1 MRFLFLTIFDL
12 QNEITLHEVT
22 LALLIVG
29 SIGLDDI
36 ETPFDKVQNA
46 LGGSTT
52 YISLA
57 ASYFTGP
64 VSIVGVV
71 GDDFPQEHITMMQDH
86 NIDLEGLQ
94 IVKGAKTFRY
104 GCKYHYDLNVRDSLF
119 TDLNVFEKFNP
130 IIPEKERKSSFA
142 VLGNIAPGLQMN
154 VLDQLSNPKFI
165 VCDTMNFWIDRSKE
179 ELLKVL
185 KRVNVLI
192 INDSEA
198 RLLSKEPNLI
208 KAAHIISKMGPQ
220 YLIIKKGEHGAL
232 LFGDDTIF
240 SAPAYPM
247 ENIFDPTGAGDAF
260 AGGFTGYLRKTMD
273 FSFENLKR
281 AVVYGS
287 VMASFC
293 VEKFSTKGLEN
304 LSYLEIHN
312 RFLEFRELSTFN

>member
-1 MRFLFLTIFDL
+1 MG
-12 QNEITLHEVT
+12 
-22 LALLIVG
+22 LLIVG

-64 VSIVGVV
+64 IEIVGIV
-71 GDDFPQEHITMMQDH
+71 GDDFPKEHMKMLEDH
-86 NIDLEGLQ
+86 NVDLEGLE
-94 IVKGAKTFRY
+94 IVEGAKTFRY
-104 GCKYHYDLNVRDSLF
+104 GCKYHYDLNVRDSLY
-119 TDLNVFEKFNP
+119 THLNVFEKFDP
-130 IIPEKERKSSFA
+130 QLPEKSKKSSY
-142 VLGNIAPGLQMN
+142 VILGNIAPKLQLS
-154 VLDQLSNPKFI
+154 VLDQLQNPKFV
-165 VCDTMNFWIDRSKE
+165 VCDTMNFWINGAIDD
-179 ELLKVL
+179 LLKVL

-198 RLLSKEPNLI
+198 RLLSNEPNLI
-208 KAAHIISKMGPQ
+208 KAAHKIFKMGPE

-232 LFGDDTIF
+232 LFGAETVF

-260 AGGFTGYLRKTMD
+260 AGGFTGYLHKNRD
-273 FSFENLKR
+273 FTFDNLKR

-287 VMASFC
+287 IMASFC

-304 LSYLEIHN
+304 LSPLEIRN
-312 RFLEFRELSTFN
+312 RFIEFRDLSSFS

>member
-1 MRFLFLTIFDL
+1 LG
-12 QNEITLHEVT
+12 
-22 LALLIVG
+22 LLIVG

-36 ETPFDKVQNA
+36 ETPFDKVKEA

-64 VSIVGVV
+64 IEIVGVV
-71 GDDFPQEHITMMQDH
+71 GDDFPQEHIKMLEDH

-94 IVKGAKTFRY
+94 IVPGSKTFRY

-130 IIPEKERKSSFA
+130 VIPEKSKKSSF
-142 VLGNIAPGLQMN
+142 VILGNIAPQLQMN
-154 VLDQLSNPKFI
+154 VLNQLENPKFV
-165 VCDTMNFWIDRSKE
+165 VCDTMNFWIEGAKE

-185 KRVNVLI
+185 PHVNVLI

-198 RLLSKEPNLI
+198 RLLAKEPNLI
-208 KAAHIISKMGPQ
+208 KATHIISKMGPK

-232 LFGDDTIF
+232 LFGDDMIF

-260 AGGFTGYLRKTMD
+260 AGGFTGYLNKNRE
-273 FSFENLKR
+273 FSFDNLKR
-281 AVVYGS
+281 AVIYGS
-287 VMASFC
+287 IMASFC

-304 LSYLEIHN
+304 LSFLEIHN
-312 RFLEFRELSTFN
+312 RFIEFRELSNFN

>member
-1 MRFLFLTIFDL
+1 MG
-12 QNEITLHEVT
+12 
-22 LALLIVG
+22 LLIVG

-36 ETPFDKVQNA
+36 ETPFDKIEGA

-71 GDDFPQEHITMMQDH
+71 GDDFSKDHIKMLEDH
-86 NIDLEGLQ
+86 DIDHEGLQ
-94 IVKGAKTFRY
+94 IVKGGKTFRY
-104 GCKYHYDLNVRDSLF
+104 GCRYHYDLNTRDSLF
-119 TDLNVFEKFNP
+119 TDLNVFESFNP
-130 IIPEKERKSSFA
+130 IIPDKDKKASF
-142 VLGNIAPGLQMN
+142 VILGNIAPSLQTS
-154 VLDQLSNPKFI
+154 VLDQLEKPKFI
-165 VCDTMNFWIDRSKE
+165 VCDTMNFWINGALEDLK
-179 ELLKVL
+179 KVL

-208 KAAHIISKMGPQ
+208 KAAKIISDMGPK

-232 LFGDDTIF
+232 LFGENQVF

-260 AGGFTGYLRKTMD
+260 AGGFTGYLHKNMEL
-273 FSFENLKR
+273 SFENLKR
-281 AVVYGS
+281 AVIYGS
-287 VMASFC
+287 IMASFC

-304 LSYLEIHN
+304 LSYLEIKN
-312 RFLEFRELSTFN
+312 RFVEFRELSTFD